1 MLLNYIK
8 IAWKVL
14 LRHPFYTFITLFG
27 ISLTL
32 TVLIVMTSFVD
43 HLIGSHYPEYKRDR
57 MLYIQ
62 RVVRQDSAQQG
73 RNMGPVSFS
82 FLTKYVKTL
91 KTPERVGI
99 ASAFGFANAYVRDR
113 RISLQT
119 KVTDADFWQVTDF
132 EFLEGKPFNEQNI
145 ANGDHVAVITDDIK
159 RQYFDD
165 PTQPV
170 VGKNIEVDNVNYRII
185 GVLKG
190 APVTRLYT
198 SADIYFPY
206 TIPKSNYKDSGFGGQ
221 YIAFLLAHKEE
232 DIPKIQAEFNDA
244 VRRIPLPQVDNGFKV
259 YHLEV
264 SANNYL
270 GSLLS
275 TFPFLSGNDKG
286 YFYLVLGLFMLLFMS
301 LPAINLVNLNVSR
314 IMERASEI
322 GVRKAFGAPTLILMG
337 QFIIENLFITAIGG
351 AIALALSAL
360 VIYFINQSGWIAKAD
375 LTVNL
380 PVFAIS
386 LLVSFVF
393 GLLSGLVPALRMS
406 KLTIVEAL
414 KA

>member
-14 LRHPFYTFITLFG
+14 LRNPFYTFITLFG

-43 HLIGSHYPEYKRDR
+43 HLIGNHYPEYKRDR
-57 MLYIQ
+57 LLYIQ
-62 RVVRQDSAQQG
+62 RVARQDSAQQG
-73 RNMGPVSFS
+73 SNRGPASFS
-82 FLTKYVKTL
+82 FLAKYAKTL
-91 KTPERVGI
+91 KTPERVAI
-99 ASAFGFANAYVRDR
+99 ASALGFANAYVRDR
-113 RISLQT
+113 RISLQI
-119 KVTDADFWQVTDF
+119 KMTDADFWQVTDF

-165 PTQPV
+165 LTQSV
-170 VGKNIEVDNVNYRII
+170 VGKNIEVDNVTYRVI
-185 GVLKG
+185 GVVKG

-206 TIPKSNYKDSGFGGQ
+206 TIPKSKYKDSGFGGN
-221 YIAFLLAHKEE
+221 YIAFLLARNEA
-232 DIPKIQAEFNDA
+232 DIPKIQAEFDDA
-244 VRRIPLPQVDNGFKV
+244 VRRIPLPQLDNGFKV

-264 SANNYL
+264 NADDYL
-270 GSLLS
+270 SSLLS
-275 TFPFLSGNDKG
+275 TFSFFGRNEG
-286 YFYLVLGLFMLLFMS
+286 YFYLILGLFMLLFMS

-322 GVRKAFGAPTLILMG
+322 GVRKAFGAPTMTLMG
-337 QFIIENLFITAIGG
+337 QFIVENLFITAIGG
-351 AIALALSAL
+351 AIALVLSGL
-360 VIYFINQSGWIAKAD
+360 VIYLINQSGWIAKAD

-380 PVFAIS
+380 SVFAIS